1 MFETTYS
8 LRYGDYKDFEN
19 VKPAALLDIVQ
30 DVAIKHSD
38 SCGYG
43 LTKMRDIGY
52 AWLIQGIKMHI
63 ERPVSINDE
72 ITVCTAIKNMRAA
85 TSERG
90 CIIKQNDKIVAKTIA
105 NWFLL
110 DCSSLRPCRIPQEIC
125 EAYDTHDFEDDF
137 FEYKKPE
144 LMDADVLYTVRVSN
158 KEIDTNR
165 HLNNQKSAE
174 LLMDALPL
182 DFSFSDMTVFYK
194 KSAYLGDELELCA
207 KEISNGYYIHL
218 QTKEKEICVAGTFTK

>member
-1 MFETTYS
+1 MRIVADIDIPFLEGVFEPYA
-8 LRYGDYKDFEN
+8 DVFYK
-19 VKPAALLDIVQ
+19 K
-30 DVAIKHSD
+30 
-38 SCGYG
+38 G
-43 LTKMRDIGY
+43 
-52 AWLIQGIKMHI
+52 
-63 ERPVSINDE
+63 DE
-72 ITVCTAIKNMRAA
+72 IVR
-85 TSERG
+85 
-90 CIIKQNDKIVAKTIA
+90 
-105 NWFLL
+105 
-110 DCSSLRPCRIPQEIC
+110 
-125 EAYDTHDFEDDF
+125 ED
-137 FEYKKPE
+137 